1 MAQGR
6 YEVHFADLHTL
17 FGQNVLKPDNKII
30 NLKVYYDIKYA
41 AARNQVRKEARR
53 PTFTLL
59 PCRPTSRPGK
69 WLTPRLPQ
77 ISIVSV
83 ATGALAVETAGDS
96 VMHAAYAPTHFTL
109 PATVTLHSFLTLV
122 LWRAA

>member
-17 FGQNVLKPDNKII
+17 FGQNVQKPDNKII

-59 PCRPTSRPGK
+59 LCRPTSRLRQVADASPVADFDCERGHRR
-69 WLTPRLPQ
+69 TGRRHRRRLC
-77 ISIVSV
+77 
-83 ATGALAVETAGDS
+83 LARCVRP
-96 VMHAAYAPTHFTL
+96 HL
-109 PATVTLHSFLTLV
+109 PATVALHSFLTLV
-122 LWRAA
+122 LWGMCRAA